1 MKPVLAQESQSSGR
15 GSLNGHRFC
24 QAHLVP
30 QTGFFRQCQT
40 LLQGSLGA
48 KFPESLE
55 EIMLGRVREN
65 LDTEKRDAAIIKSI
79 LKKVLIALKRLHSLG
94 GHCYFFLH

>member
-1 MKPVLAQESQSSGR
+1 M
-15 GSLNGHRFC
+15 NGHRFC

-55 EIMLGRVREN
+55 EIMLGRIREN

>member
-1 MKPVLAQESQSSGR
+1 
-15 GSLNGHRFC
+15 
-24 QAHLVP
+24 
-30 QTGFFRQCQT
+30 
-40 LLQGSLGA
+40 
-48 KFPESLE
+48 
-55 EIMLGRVREN
+55 MLGRIREN

>member
-1 MKPVLAQESQSSGR
+1 M
-15 GSLNGHRFC
+15 
-24 QAHLVP
+24 
-30 QTGFFRQCQT
+30 

-55 EIMLGRVREN
+55 EIMLGRVRES
-65 LDTEKRDAAIIKSI
+65 LDTERRDAAVIKSI

-94 GHCYFFLH
+94 RHSYTYCIESSSHG